1 MLVWLVAEDG
11 TYVDET
17 NVDAAPKTG
26 DTITTDRAYQIL
38 DMPDQDE
45 NAKKLDAQ
53 VLVVKQA

>member
-11 TYVDET
+11 TFVDEA

-26 DTITTDRAYQIL
+26 ETITTDRAYQIL
-38 DMPDQDE
+38 DMPAQDE
-45 NAKKLDAQ
+45 NAKKLNAR